1 MTARKRNVTRN
12 NSQHPTESLLKGL
25 RVLLAS
31 LPSEEEKAE
40 LIRTLRDTRAFLAE
54 VETLVEAFPTIESSA
69 DLSRSVSR
77 LDVLANRAVS
87 DAPLRKVLGL
97 RGSHGGRAK
106 TVNGAEDA
114 KLRADALAR
123 RLHDSDSAD
132 VPDLLER
139 SGEPMAVLTELAAAL
154 GLRTRGKER
163 KAELISRIS
172 THVANQRGYRLL
184 RGDAPPSAN
193 DEGAGAKRAE
203 V

>member
-40 LIRTLRDTRAFLAE
+40 LIQTLRDARAFLAE
-54 VETLVEAFPTIESSA
+54 VEVLVEAFPTIESSEE
-69 DLSRSVSR
+69 LSSGISR
-77 LDVLANRAVS
+77 LDVLANRAVN
-87 DAPLRKVLGL
+87 DAPLRNLMGL
-97 RGSHGGRAK
+97 RGSHSGRAK

-114 KLRADALAR
+114 KRRADALAR
-123 RLHDSDSAD
+123 SLHDSDSSD
-132 VPDLLER
+132 VADLLER

-163 KAELISRIS
+163 KADLIRRVS
-172 THVANQRGYRLL
+172 THVTNQRGYRLL
-184 RGDAPPSAN
+184 RGSAPPSEN
-193 DEGAGAKRAE
+193 DERG
-203 V
+203 

>member
-1 MTARKRNVTRN
+1 M
-12 NSQHPTESLLKGL
+12 
-25 RVLLAS
+25 LAS

-54 VETLVEAFPTIESSA
+54 VETLVEAFPTVESSA

-114 KLRADALAR
+114 KRRADALAR
-123 RLHDSDSAD
+123 SLHDSDVSD
-132 VPDLLER
+132 VSDLLER

-163 KAELISRIS
+163 KADLIRRIS
-172 THVANQRGYRLL
+172 THVTNQRGYRLL
-184 RGDAPPSAN
+184 RGSALPSEN
-193 DEGAGAKRAE
+193 DDGVDSKRAE
-203 V
+203 I